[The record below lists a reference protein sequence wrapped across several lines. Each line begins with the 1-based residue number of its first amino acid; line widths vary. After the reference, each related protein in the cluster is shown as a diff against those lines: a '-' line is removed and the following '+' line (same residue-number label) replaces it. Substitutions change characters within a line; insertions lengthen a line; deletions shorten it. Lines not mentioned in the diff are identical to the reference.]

1 MIVADTSAI
10 AHKLRQ
16 LAPRI
21 VEEIVK
27 FAPEVTSIQVEVQVT
42 PCSDLHPRM
51 RPAIGP
57 RGLASLRDLCEV
69 LPGSPLREALAG
81 MVRRCA
87 QLDRQDQ
94 PLKCEKSNDDQD
106 KD

>member
-1 MIVADTSAI
+1 MVVADTSAT

-27 FAPEVTSIQVEVQVT
+27 FAAEVTSIQVEVQVT
-42 PCSDLHPRM
+42 LRSDLHPRA

-57 RGLASLRDLCEV
+57 RGLTSLRKLRDA
-69 LPGSPLREALAG
+69 LPESPLREALAS
-81 MVRRCA
+81 MVQRGAGSDA
-87 QLDRQDQ
+87 QEQ
-94 PLKCEKSNDDQD
+94 PFEHEKSENDQC
-106 KD
+106 